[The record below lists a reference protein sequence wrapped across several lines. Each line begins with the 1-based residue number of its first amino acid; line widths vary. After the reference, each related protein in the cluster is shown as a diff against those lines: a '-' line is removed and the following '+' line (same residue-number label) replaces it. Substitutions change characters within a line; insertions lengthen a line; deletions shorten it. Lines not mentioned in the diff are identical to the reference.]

1 MTPLRARMVRD
12 MEIRGLSSRTQSTY
26 VAVIAAFAR
35 HYHSSPEQLSAE
47 QIQDYLYHLR
57 VERTLSF
64 SSCNQLVCAL
74 RFLFAVTL
82 GRPAMAVSIPHGRT
96 PQRQPEILS
105 RTEVRRIFDATA
117 AGRDRTLL
125 MTAYAAG
132 LRVSELVAL
141 RIGDVDMERMSL
153 RVRQGKGAKDRQVML
168 MPGLRDQLR
177 SIWIPGRDPD
187 DWLFG
192 SRSGSGPVSDQ
203 TAQRAYVQAKR
214 RAGVTKHGGI
224 HALRHAF
231 ATHLL
236 EAGLDL
242 RLIQALM
249 GHRSLSTTSRYLH
262 LTQAHLRAQGK
273 ALDLLA
279 EP

>member
-12 MEIRGLSSRTQSTY
+12 MEIRGLSSRTQETY
-26 VAVIAAFAR
+26 VAVVAALAR
-35 HYHSSPEQLSAE
+35 HYHLSPERLSSD

-57 VERTLSF
+57 VERKLSW

-74 RFLFAVTL
+74 RFLFTVTL
-82 GRPAMAVSIPHGRT
+82 GRSDLALSIPHGRP

-105 RTEVRRIFDATA
+105 REEVWRILKA
-117 AGRDRTLL
+117 AAEGRDRALL

-141 RIGDVDMERMSL
+141 RVGDVDAQRMSL

-168 MPGLRDQLR
+168 MPGLRDQLHMIGVQWR
-177 SIWIPGRDPD
+177 SPD
-187 DWLFG
+187 TWLFA
-192 SRSGSGPVSDQ
+192 RTSGSGPVSDQ
-203 TAQRAYVQAKR
+203 TAQRAFVTAKR
-214 RAGVTKHGGI
+214 LSGVTKQGGI

-236 EAGLDL
+236 EAGVDL

-273 ALDLLA
+273 ALDLLT